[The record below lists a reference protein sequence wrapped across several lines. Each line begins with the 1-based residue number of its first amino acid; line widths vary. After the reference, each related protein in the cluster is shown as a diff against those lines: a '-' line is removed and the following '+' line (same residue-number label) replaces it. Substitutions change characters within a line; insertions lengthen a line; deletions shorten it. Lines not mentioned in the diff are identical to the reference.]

1 MINPAPIQQPI
12 IASSSLVTP
21 VWVQW
26 LNLLRLQVNVAP
38 TFNVSDLPTNYAA
51 GSIAYVPNEVGG
63 TVLAFFDGTNWRRS
77 TDRAIVS

>member
-12 IASSSLVTP
+12 NQAGVVTP

-26 LNLLRLQVNVAP
+26 LNILRLSVNVAP
-38 TFNVSDLPTNYAA
+38 TYLVAALPTNLPSGA
-51 GSIAYVPNEVGG
+51 IAYVPDEIGG
-63 TVLAFFDGTNWRRS
+63 TVLAFYDGTNWRRC

>member
-12 IASSSLVTP
+12 ASQGGLVTQ

-38 TFNVSDLPTNYAA
+38 TFNVADLPTNYPA
-51 GSIAYVPNEVGG
+51 GSIAYVPNAAGSV
-63 TVLAFFDGTNWRRS
+63 TLAFYDGTNWLRS
-77 TDRAIVS
+77 DTGAIVT